1 MSKIFTII
9 IDDDTFEYVKKELY
23 NRGELEPSVIDKMS
37 DCEIVDASIPFYIT
51 HIEEDN

>member
-9 IDDDTFEYVKKELY
+9 IDDETFEDVKKGLY
-23 NRGELEPSVIDKMS
+23 DRGEFLSSVIDKMS

>member
-9 IDDDTFEYVKKELY
+9 IDDETFEDVKKELY
-23 NRGELEPSVIDKMS
+23 DRGELTPSVIKKMTDS
-37 DCEIVDASIPFYIT
+37 EIVDASIPFYIK

>member
-9 IDDDTFEYVKKELY
+9 IDDETFEDVKKELHD
-23 NRGELEPSVIDKMS
+23 RGELETSVIDKMS
-37 DCEIVDASIPFYIT
+37 DSEIVEASIPFYIT

>member
-9 IDDDTFEYVKKELY
+9 IDDDTFEAVKKELY
-23 NRGELEPSVIDKMS
+23 DRGELDSSVISKMADS
-37 DCEIVDASIPFYIT
+37 EIVEASIPFYIT